1 MIRFFQVL
9 MLALLVFCVYG
20 ISKSVEV
27 GKERSIRAR
36 EVQCDRL
43 RGMGN
48 AGLCIIEGR
57 LINLDRSDYREQA
70 RKARNER

>member
-36 EVQCDRL
+36 
-43 RGMGN
+43 
-48 AGLCIIEGR
+48 
-57 LINLDRSDYREQA
+57 
-70 RKARNER
+70 